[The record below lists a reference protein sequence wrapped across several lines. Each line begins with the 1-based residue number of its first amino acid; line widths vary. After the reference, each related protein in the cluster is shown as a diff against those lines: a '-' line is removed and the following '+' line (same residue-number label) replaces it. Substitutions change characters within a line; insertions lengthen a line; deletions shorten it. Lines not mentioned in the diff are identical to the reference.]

1 MSAPVDVNARL
12 VWGRQ
17 KLHRIRLTVVVIG
30 AAAGLVI
37 LLLADDLF
45 ELVTGWGSVVVFPLW
60 ALYEIYW
67 LTRKDT
73 ALIELLP
80 QGIIFRMPGLEHFIV
95 PWHEV
100 RGVDSIDIHTTFRGQ
115 PVLFENVTVVLVSRF
130 FYDRVIHVDTF
141 ILRGPGWETNFIPK
155 GDKVQLALH
164 HEVLPVTA
172 EEIRR
177 QVEARWKA
185 FGQPATAAEPP
196 TRTPSVAGTI
206 DPSG

>member
-12 VWGRQ
+12 VWGRR
-17 KLHRIRLTVVVIG
+17 KLHRIRLTVAALG

-45 ELVTGWGSVVVFPLW
+45 ELVIGWGSVVAFPLW

-80 QGIIFRMPGLEHFIV
+80 QGIIFRMPGIEHFIV
-95 PWHEV
+95 PWHEI
-100 RGVDSIDIHTTFRGQ
+100 RGVDSIDITTTFRGQ
-115 PVLFENVTVVLVSRF
+115 TVTYPGVTVVLVSQF
-130 FYDRVIHVDTF
+130 FYDRVIHVDSF
-141 ILRGPGWETNFIPK
+141 IMRGPGWDANFIPK
-155 GDKVQLALH
+155 GNLMQLALH
-164 HEVLPVTA
+164 HEVIPASA

-177 QVEARWKA
+177 QVEARWRVFAKGA
-185 FGQPATAAEPP
+185 PAPVP
-196 TRTPSVAGTI
+196 
-206 DPSG
+206 